1 MSIRQLS
8 EMDFAHSN
16 QVILWFQ
23 CSTTCGIGIRN
34 RTVTCITSGSVC
46 PAFNKPES
54 QKICES
60 PPCITHIGMEQRA
73 PWLYSEWSAKVRSIN
88 GKEGW
93 WNRIENV
100 LLSFVQCSAECGS
113 GVETRQVACADVSE
127 LFCNPKERPETER
140 ECFGRG
146 TNCDSAK
153 WFTGPWT
160 LVSNR

>member
-1 MSIRQLS
+1 MRIPALYY
-8 EMDFAHSN
+8 AH
-16 QVILWFQ
+16 WY
-23 CSTTCGIGIRN
+23 GA
-34 RTVTCITSGSVC
+34 TSALALLGMVG
-46 PAFNKPES
+46 
-54 QKICES
+54 QGKIYKRKRKDGE
-60 PPCITHIGMEQRA
+60 
-73 PWLYSEWSAKVRSIN
+73 
-88 GKEGW
+88 
-93 WNRIENV
+93 IENV

-160 LVSNR
+160 FVSNR